1 MLTCY
6 TYWQETKIQGNIYSC
21 NIIYVFISRW
31 LAMTKSGKQ
40 TSHTASSC
48 PTHLLAL
55 NGFGISQQHT
65 TEPVSNATAHFSC
78 IPCQNFNEDLQA
90 RGCIVGEGAGGLT
103 WFTRKPSAFQGL
115 HKTAGSISTFFFSP
129 SQKKP
134 RALLLFFLF
143 FPTSS
148 SFSPCRAGSHPL
160 QLD

>member
-1 MLTCY
+1 MYL
-6 TYWQETKIQGNIYSC
+6 
-21 NIIYVFISRW
+21 
-31 LAMTKSGKQ
+31 LADDLATTKSGKQ
-40 TSHTASSC
+40 TSHTSSSC

-55 NGFGISQQHT
+55 NGFGISQRHT

-103 WFTRKPSAFQGL
+103 WFTNRKPSAFQGL
-115 HKTAGSISTFFFSP
+115 HETAGSISTFFFSP
-129 SQKKP
+129 SQKKR

-160 QLD
+160 QLDELTWTGKPNSTITLG